1 MCQPSRLPAQA
12 LYRLLLLP
20 LPAAHTSS
28 SSVRTGCRLEPK
40 ALSCVQELT
49 AHSLTARCVPWPG
62 EVPGRGSWRHGR
74 GGAQF

>member
-28 SSVRTGCRLEPK
+28 SSVHTGCRLEPK
-40 ALSCVQELT
+40 AVLS
-49 AHSLTARCVPWPG
+49 PG
-62 EVPGRGSWRHGR
+62 AYGAQLESPLRALAGRGSREGLLAPWK
-74 GGAQF
+74 GGARF